1 MTKKIAHTEVD
12 SKNEKTNPFCRASNL
27 PSGQSRTLKNKK
39 TTKRTHFPVR
49 HLPMVSYREFS
60 GFWYTKL
67 LPFLLDFS
75 HHKWWGTHRLAVGMG
90 ELSLA
95 AASTKVSHSGGM
107 QAGGPQLCCGKP

>member
-75 HHKWWGTHRLAVGMG
+75 HHNGYQLIILTSILH
-90 ELSLA
+90 
-95 AASTKVSHSGGM
+95 TFCFGG
-107 QAGGPQLCCGKP
+107 GGRS